1 MSSLDRKKP
10 QNRSKNNY
18 YNICLKEKGSE
29 ELTCEEH
36 ARIIFDGL
44 YEFVGLLDAHGNV
57 LEVNQVALEGGGITL
72 EEIRGKPFWKARW
85 WQISKKTEAT
95 QKRLVETASSGE
107 FVRCDVEILGKSGG
121 REVIAVDFS
130 LLPICNEEGSI
141 VYLLAEGRN
150 ITDKKKAEAMLALK
164 NQELEQSV
172 ECIRKLDNAKSD
184 FFAKVSHELRTP
196 LSLILGHWKPL
207 WRAEA
212 GRESPYWKQFEV
224 IQRNAMTLLKQV
236 NTLLD
241 LAKMDAR
248 QMGLSYR
255 RANLSQLTRTISSN
269 FEGIAQQ
276 KSITFDTKL
285 PVQMVAEVDCEKYE
299 RIILNLLSNAFKFT
313 PDGGLIRCCLSLSR
327 PNYALVTVSDSG
339 PGIPP
344 ALRKEIFERFHQ
356 LSQEGQQATRGT
368 GLGLSIVKE
377 FVELHRGT
385 ISVSDAPGGGALFQV
400 KLPLNAPEGAY
411 VASNTAPRRDN
422 PQVVDTDEYLLL
434 APNAENEAEVLPFQ
448 SDQPRVL
455 IVEDNPDMRGFIKD
469 CLSSDYQVYVAP
481 DGAKALEL
489 MSNMPPDLLITDLIM
504 PVMSGD
510 MLVHQV
516 RKKNELS
523 HIPIMVLSA
532 KSDAELRVKLL
543 SESVQDFLLKPFS
556 AHELRARVSNLVS
569 MKVAGDALRKEL
581 SDQGDDIAILTHRL
595 IKSRHRLQQSNIAL
609 SASEARWKAVY
620 ENSAA
625 GIVLTDPENRI
636 LNANPAFQRITGYG
650 EKDLE
655 GLSMEQLTPS
665 DESPQIKQRLAN
677 LLQGGG
683 AEYSVERSYLCKN
696 GSTIWANASVSL
708 MPQRV
713 GESPVILQIIDD
725 ITEKKQ
731 AQENLNQL
739 QQQLVY
745 VSRSATMGEFAAYIA
760 HEINQ
765 PLSAIMTNAN
775 AGTRWLGNEPSNIP
789 EAKEALAR
797 IIRDSDRA
805 AEIIRMVR
813 SFLKRQE
820 TVLKP
825 IDLKALVTDTSLI
838 LKAPSQNNSVNL
850 DVVADDELPEIWGD
864 GVQIQQLII
873 NLAMNA
879 IEAISQADCETRQ
892 LTLSF
897 SGNDTG
903 DALVISVKDTGPGIS
918 ERQMAQLFNAFY
930 TTKKEGLGMG
940 LAICLTITE
949 VHNGKIWVECPPA
962 GGACFLVSIPARQG
976 SGT

>member
-1 MSSLDRKKP
+1 MSFLDRRKP
-10 QNRSKNNY
+10 QNRLKNNH
-18 YNICLKEKGSE
+18 YNINLKEKGSA
-29 ELTCEEH
+29 ELMQEQHT
-36 ARIIFDGL
+36 RIIFDGL
-44 YEFVGLLDAHGNV
+44 YEFVGLLDAKGNV
-57 LEVNQVALEGGGITL
+57 LEVNQVALEGAGITL
-72 EEIRGKPFWKARW
+72 EDIRGKPFWKAHW
-85 WQISKKTEAT
+85 WQISKKTVAT

-107 FVRCDVEILGKSGG
+107 FVRCDVEIFGKSGG
-121 REVIAVDFS
+121 KEVIAVDFS
-130 LLPICNEEGSI
+130 LLPIRNKEGEI
-141 VYLLAEGRN
+141 VYLLAEGRD

-172 ECIRKLDNAKSD
+172 ECIRKLDKAKSD

-196 LSLILGHWKPL
+196 LSLILGPL
-207 WRAEA
+207 EAIMAAEA

-241 LAKMDAR
+241 LEKIDAQ

-255 RANLSQLTRTISSN
+255 RVDLSQLTRTISSN

-285 PVQMVAEVDCEKYE
+285 PVEMIAEVDCEKYE
-299 RIILNLLSNAFKFT
+299 RILLNLLSNAFKFT
-313 PDGGLIRCCLSLSR
+313 PDGGLIRCCLSLNRSG
-327 PNYALVTVSDSG
+327 YALITVSDSG
-339 PGIPP
+339 AGIPP
-344 ALRKEIFERFHQ
+344 ALRKEIFERFYQ
-356 LSQEGQQATRGT
+356 LNQDSQQATQGT

-377 FVELHRGT
+377 FVELHSGT

-411 VASNTAPRRDN
+411 VASNTLPHRDN
-422 PQVVDTDEYLLL
+422 PQVTDLDEHLLL
-434 APNAENEAEVLPFQ
+434 TPNPENGAEVLQFQ

-455 IVEDNPDMRGFIKD
+455 IVEDNSDMRGFIKD
-469 CLSSDYQVYVAP
+469 CLSSDYQVYVAA
-481 DGAKALEL
+481 DGIKALEL
-489 MSNMPPDLLITDLIM
+489 MSSMPPDLLITDLMM

-510 MLVHQV
+510 MLVHEV

-532 KSDAELRVKLL
+532 KSDPELRVKLL

-569 MKVAGDALRKEL
+569 MKVAGDALRGAL
-581 SDQGDDIAILTHRL
+581 SDQSNDIAVLTHRL
-595 IKSRHRLQQSNIAL
+595 IRSRQRLQQTNIAL

-650 EKDLE
+650 EKDLLE
-655 GLSMEQLTPS
+655 LSMEQLTPLG
-665 DESPQIKQRLAN
+665 ESAQMKQRLAN
-677 LLQGGG
+677 LLQGEG
-683 AEYSVERSYLCKN
+683 AEYNVERSYLCKN

-708 MPQRV
+708 IPPRAGEPQV
-713 GESPVILQIIDD
+713 ALQIIDD

-731 AQENLNQL
+731 AQETLNQL

-775 AGTRWLGNEPSNIP
+775 AGIRWLGNEPYNIL

-805 AEIIRMVR
+805 ADIIRMVR
-813 SFLKRQE
+813 SFLARQE
-820 TVLKP
+820 TVQKP
-825 IDLKALVTDTSLI
+825 IDLKALLADTSLI
-838 LKAPSQNNSVNL
+838 LQVPSQINSVNL
-850 DVVADDELPEIWGD
+850 DVVADDALPEIWGD
-864 GVQIQQLII
+864 AVQIQQLVI

-879 IEAISQADCETRQ
+879 IEAMSQADCETRQ
-892 LTLSF
+892 LILSF

-918 ERQMAQLFNAFY
+918 ADQMTQLFNAFY
-930 TTKKEGLGMG
+930 TTKKEGFGMG
-940 LAICLTITE
+940 LAICLTIAE
-949 VHNGKIWVECPPA
+949 VHNGKIWVESPPV
-962 GGACFLVSIPARQG
+962 GGACFFLSIPARQD
-976 SGT
+976 SGI